1 MLRAGTGLCS
11 HPEPREAAR
20 GACRRALAGLAS
32 GVGPGALPGAGPGT
46 GAPRPSGALLLASG
60 GHAEAAPTLLA
71 TASELLGTELI
82 AGASVDGL
90 WAPEQAWARG
100 RLGAAHREGGPA
112 PGHEE
117 PADAAVGVVILA
129 GASVEPFLLRDLEGC
144 EGRGGAELARWLAGR
159 GGPPRAGD
167 LVLLLPD
174 ADALALG
181 PLAAGLAEPLAPAAV
196 AGVGAAE
203 GPGGTPL
210 GWCGREV
217 ASGALAGLVVRGGP
231 PARLAVAGAFRPVTE
246 PLKVTRARGH
256 WILGL
261 DGRPALD
268 VFREVAREPL
278 AWDLRRAAEHV
289 LVALPRSSG
298 RLDRGELVVR
308 RVAGFDPRRRA
319 FAVPFRVGAAVETG
333 SGASARRGS
342 GGRDPRGADEL
353 ALAVRDPDW
362 ARTELKAHLAEL
374 ASGAGPAS
382 GAPPALALWL
392 SCSVRSESLLGPPGL
407 EAGYVEAALG
417 RAPLLGVLGPAQIG
431 PVAGR
436 PEALVHS
443 GVGVAL
449 GP

>member
-1 MLRAGTGLCS
+1 MLRTGTGLGS
-11 HPEPREAAR
+11 DPDPREAAR
-20 GACRRALAGLAS
+20 SACRRALAALAA
-32 GVGPGALPGAGPGT
+32 GA

-60 GHAEAAPTLLA
+60 GHAEAAPALLA
-71 TASELLGTELI
+71 SAAELLGTEAI
-82 AGASVDGL
+82 AGASVSGL
-90 WAPEQAWARG
+90 WAPEQVGARG
-100 RLGAAHREGGPA
+100 RLGAAGPGESAASGRPGA
-112 PGHEE
+112 PGHGE
-117 PADAAVGVVILA
+117 PAGPAGPAGPAVGVVVFA
-129 GASVEPFLLRDLEGC
+129 GAAVEPFLLRDLEGS
-144 EGRGGAELARWLAGR
+144 EGRGGPELARWLAGR

-181 PLAAGLAEPLAPAAV
+181 PLAASLAEPLAPAAV

-203 GPGGTPL
+203 GPGGAPL

-217 ASGALAGLVVRGGP
+217 ANGSLAGLVVRGGP

-278 AWDLRRAAEHV
+278 SRDLRRAAEHV
-289 LVALPRSSG
+289 LVALPRGSG

-319 FAVPFRVGAAVETG
+319 FAVPFRVGGVEAAVETEPAG
-333 SGASARRGS
+333 PARRGAGV
-342 GGRDPRGADEL
+342 GGRRDARSADEL
-353 ALAVRDPDW
+353 VLAVRDPDW
-362 ARTELKAHLAEL
+362 ARRELKARLAEL
-374 ASGAGPAS
+374 ASGP
-382 GAPPALALWL
+382 PPALGLWL

-407 EAGYVEAALG
+407 EAGYVESALG
-417 RAPLLGVLGPAQIG
+417 RGPLLGVLGPAQIG

-436 PEALVHS
+436 AEALVHS
-443 GVGVAL
+443 GVGVVL
-449 GP
+449 ES